1 MNTQSNNHKRKLH
14 TTFKRGSAPGQQLRE
29 MIISSQKG
37 GGGGGGEPWVATWAA
52 VLERPGR
59 AHHPPLPPCPS
70 PTPLEPQH
78 RFGVGPAKQ
87 DWVPLVTDGKD
98 ECPTPRI
105 HGCFSPTSIID
116 KTRSPLKTDSVS
128 RSVVSDSSKPHG
140 L

>member
-70 PTPLEPQH
+70 PTPLEPIGRHLWPVLATAQVWSWASKA
-78 RFGVGPAKQ
+78 GLGP
-87 DWVPLVTDGKD
+87 TGYRR
-98 ECPTPRI
+98 ER
-105 HGCFSPTSIID
+105 
-116 KTRSPLKTDSVS
+116 
-128 RSVVSDSSKPHG
+128 
-140 L
+140 